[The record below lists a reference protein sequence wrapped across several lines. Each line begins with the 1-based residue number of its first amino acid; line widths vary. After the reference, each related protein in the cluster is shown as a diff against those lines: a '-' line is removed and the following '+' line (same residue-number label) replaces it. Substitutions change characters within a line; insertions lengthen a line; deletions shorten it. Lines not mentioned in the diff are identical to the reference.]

1 VQFEHRHHRRAGHLG
16 GALAKRLAKAG
27 YAIVI
32 GARAAEKA
40 EAAGE
45 ALTSRLI
52 FINKTYCVDGA
63 LKEI

>member
-1 VQFEHRHHRRAGHLG
+1 M
-16 GALAKRLAKAG
+16 AKRLAKAG